1 MPDPDPPPSNESAV
15 QMLKSAAILF
25 SVLGAAFLVWL
36 SAQWQKYPEMRAS
49 QFGFEAPLWPA
60 LGAFVLLGVVAVVSL
75 FWTAARRVE
84 EGEDLFARRHRRQA
98 SEWNQHANGQMS
110 EHRTEDE

>member
-1 MPDPDPPPSNESAV
+1 MPDSTSPNESAA

-98 SEWNQHANGQMS
+98 SEWDRPSNGQMS
-110 EHRTEDE
+110 TPTTEDD

>member
-1 MPDPDPPPSNESAV
+1 MPDSTSSNESAV
-15 QMLKSAAILF
+15 QLLKSAAILF
-25 SVLGAAFLVWL
+25 SVLGSAFLVWL
-36 SAQWQKYPEMRAS
+36 GAQWQKYPEMRAS

-84 EGEDLFARRHRRQA
+84 QGENLFDRRHRRQS
-98 SEWNQHANGQMS
+98 SEWDRPSNGKVS
-110 EHRTEDE
+110 E

>member
-1 MPDPDPPPSNESAV
+1 MPDSTSPNESAS
-15 QMLKSAAILF
+15 QLLKSAAILF
-25 SVLGAAFLVWL
+25 SALGAAFLVWL

-84 EGEDLFARRHRRQA
+84 QGEDLFSHRHRRQS
-98 SEWNQHANGQMS
+98 SEWNEHSNGRMS
-110 EHRTEDE
+110 E

>member
-1 MPDPDPPPSNESAV
+1 MPDSSASNESAV
-15 QMLKSAAILF
+15 HLLKSAAILF

-60 LGAFVLLGVVAVVSL
+60 LGAFILFGVVAVVSL

-84 EGEDLFARRHRRQA
+84 AGEDLFVRRHRRQA
-98 SEWNQHANGQMS
+98 SEWNGRTNGQMS
-110 EHRTEDE
+110 EQTTEDD

>member
-1 MPDPDPPPSNESAV
+1 MPDPNSPNDSAA
-15 QMLKSAAILF
+15 QILKSAAILF
-25 SVLGAAFLVWL
+25 SALGAAFLVWL

-60 LGAFVLLGVVAVVSL
+60 LGGFVLLGVVGVVAL

-84 EGEDLFARRHRRQA
+84 AGEDLFARRHRRQSSEWDRPSNGQA
-98 SEWNQHANGQMS
+98 SE
-110 EHRTEDE
+110 